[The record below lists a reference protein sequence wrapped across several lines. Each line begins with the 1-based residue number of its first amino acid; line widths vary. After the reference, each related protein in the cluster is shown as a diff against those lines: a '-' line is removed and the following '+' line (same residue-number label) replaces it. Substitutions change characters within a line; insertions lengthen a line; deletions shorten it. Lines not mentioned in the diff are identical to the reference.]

1 MGERIGSCC
10 WARHGASLRGGLRV
24 ALTLAVALMAA
35 GAVRG
40 EDSDLTRYYFGF
52 RFGEFTPGL
61 VKAHDVAGGAIGVNL
76 GKYFGVELALDSYE
90 VKVGEVAETSVLGI
104 VPQARLRYPL
114 CDNRL
119 VPYLLAGVGLAV
131 TQANDARAQ
140 VDWVGGKNDVLAM
153 GSVGGGVDYFVADN
167 LSVGLEGKYLA
178 SGDVDYSSGGV
189 ADSVNASSAIVTLG
203 FRVFYPELHP
213 TENAEEAAD
222 APARFYLS
230 LRTGGT
236 LLVHLSPFP
245 GLTSTPEQSL
255 FGSNFTQQFG
265 ATVGANIGRYASVEL
280 SLDNYEIKLAL
291 PGVGGIGEYAV
302 FPIAVQGR
310 LRLPLADQLEP
321 YLLGGAGA
329 EYGQLNDRTPIGDDL
344 VLFGRDLTPMGVLG
358 AGLEYAVMSNVS
370 IGGEAKYIISR
381 GHTFQVSPN
390 PEVHGNFDAFVLSF
404 GVRVFFFNV

>member
-10 WARHGASLRGGLRV
+10 WARHGAFRRGGIRV
-24 ALTLAVALMAA
+24 ALHLAVALLTA
-35 GAVRG
+35 GVARG

-61 VKAHDVAGGAIGVNL
+61 VKAHDVAGGAIGANL
-76 GKYFGVELALDSYE
+76 GKYFGIELALDSYE
-90 VKVGEVAETSVLGI
+90 VKVGEVAEMSVLGL

-114 CDNRL
+114 YDNRL

-153 GSVGGGVDYFVADN
+153 GSVGGGIDYFVADN

-178 SGDVDYSSGGV
+178 SGDLDYSSGGV

-213 TENAEEAAD
+213 TENAEAAAD

-230 LRTGGT
+230 LRTGGV

-245 GLTSTPEQSL
+245 GIQSSPEQSV

-310 LRLPLADQLEP
+310 LRLPLADLEP

-344 VLFGRDLTPMGVLG
+344 VLYGRDFTAMGVLG
-358 AGLEYAVMSNVS
+358 AGLEYALMSNVS
-370 IGGEAKYIISR
+370 IGGEGKYIISR
-381 GHTFQVSPN
+381 GHTFQVDSN
-390 PEVHGNFDAFVLSF
+390 PEVRGNFDAFVLTV
-404 GVRVFFFNV
+404 GVRIFFFSI